1 MVLLVSADVEAG
13 GGSIID
19 GLDPD
24 DKQRL
29 SETAGVL
36 KSRLVMKKWLEKHKW
51 RFVYD
56 ELVKVGVNSLQ
67 GMADYA
73 EDDEAKL
80 DMLSNFQVKMRFFV
94 SLQSI
99 PLPSYY
105 NRAMFPTCSEPSS
118 RFQGQRT
125 FPFWRRQCSS
135 RFCMKATFMT
145 AGTEKP
151 PPTRLD
157 PA

>member
-1 MVLLVSADVEAG
+1 MVLVASADVEAG
-13 GGSIID
+13 GGSLID

-29 SETAGVL
+29 SEAAGVL

-80 DMLSNFQVKMRFFV
+80 DMLSNFQVKMRFF
-94 SLQSI
+94 I
-99 PLPSYY
+99 AINTFAAYPLII
-105 NRAMFPTCSEPSS
+105 T
-118 RFQGQRT
+118 G
-125 FPFWRRQCSS
+125 QCSQPARS
-135 RFCMKATFMT
+135 QAVASKARGHSHFGEDNVQ
-145 AGTEKP
+145 A
-151 PPTRLD
+151 D
-157 PA
+157 FV

>member
-1 MVLLVSADVEAG
+1 MVLVASADVEAG

-67 GMADYA
+67 GMANYA

-99 PLPSYY
+99 LLPLTQ
-105 NRAMFPTCSEPSS
+105 AHIIT
-118 RFQGQRT
+118 G
-125 FPFWRRQCSS
+125 QCSQPARS
-135 RFCMKATFMT
+135 QAVASKARGHSYFGEDNVQ
-145 AGTEKP
+145 A
-151 PPTRLD
+151 D
-157 PA
+157 FV